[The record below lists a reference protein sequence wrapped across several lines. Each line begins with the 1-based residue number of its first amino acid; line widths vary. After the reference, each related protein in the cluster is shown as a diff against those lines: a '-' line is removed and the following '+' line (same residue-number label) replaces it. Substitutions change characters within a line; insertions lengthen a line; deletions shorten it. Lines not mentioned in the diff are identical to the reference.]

1 MPLFATRMLIIG
13 GCASA
18 LFLAGALAA
27 QAQTVCCKCHPPND
41 PSTASCLTVQ
51 ASKLNAADDCVPL
64 PNNVGLANGWTCEKT
79 PLSATQCKAVSAGGV
94 CKTAPVDAYSMVGE
108 AVAGSTA
115 APAQPKPATAILPQ
129 LNTKIPGLVLN
140 AGDGESSSL
149 LAQYIS
155 GVYRYAVSI
164 VAIVSAIMFIYGA
177 FLYLVSGATSQQIQ
191 KGKDIMLDAVVGLIL
206 VLSATA
212 ILRTINPTRINLSK
226 LNVTAIQTIEL
237 ELIPTEILKS
247 LQKTANQSSPQ
258 FVPSTPIS
266 HKENKFEDDTKIETG
281 SGPVS
286 IPDGGVPVPDVPNP
300 HKNSMNILLPYVVA
314 QAKAYGVHPCWVIV
328 TISQESEWRVGVLGH
343 DENFNYP
350 GILTRARVAFLRSG
364 VKKSKA
370 TFSSK
375 LPPDCTKGKVSDDV
389 RQACYDEAAKPIF
402 NDDKLINEPPD
413 FGVDWRFSHGFGLG
427 QATLFP
433 GTRCPNG
440 TRGITYHGRCFT
452 PPELVTV
459 SGGVDATIRELLGAG
474 AGMNVLNVRP
484 ELVFRN
490 YIGGS
495 TGDHPVVIRTKAFR
509 NCVNSGKY

>member
-1 MPLFATRMLIIG
+1 MPLFAARMLIIG

-18 LFLAGALAA
+18 LFFAGALEVR
-27 QAQTVCCKCHPPND
+27 AQTACCECHPPND
-41 PSTASCLTVQ
+41 PNTSSCLTVQ
-51 ASKLNAADDCVPL
+51 VSKLNAADDCVPL
-64 PNNVGLANGWTCEKT
+64 PNNVGLANGWTCKKT
-79 PLSATQCKAVSAGGV
+79 PLSSTKCKAVSAGGV
-94 CKTAPVDAYSMVGE
+94 CKTTPVDAYSMVGE

-115 APAQPKPATAILPQ
+115 APAQSKPAPAILPQ

-212 ILRTINPTRINLSK
+212 ILRTVNPATIDLSK
-226 LNVTAIQTIEL
+226 LNITAIQTIEL
-237 ELIPTEILKS
+237 ESIPTEILKS

-258 FVPSTPIS
+258 FGASTPIS
-266 HKENKFEDDTKIETG
+266 QEDQKFEGDPKLLSG
-281 SGPVS
+281 SGPAN
-286 IPDGGVPVPDVPNP
+286 IPDGGVPVPEVPDPN
-300 HKNSMNILLPYVVA
+300 KDSMEILLPYVVA

-328 TISQESEWRVGVLGH
+328 TISQESKWRLAAIGH
-343 DENFNYP
+343 DENFNFR
-350 GILTRARVAFLRSG
+350 GVLVRARLKFLRSG
-364 VKKSKA
+364 VKASKA
-370 TFSSK
+370 TFSSGI
-375 LPPDCTKGKVSDDV
+375 PADCTKGKVSDTV
-389 RQACYDEAAKPIF
+389 RQACYDEAAEPIF
-402 NDDKLINEPPD
+402 NDDKITNVPPD
-413 FGVDWRFSHGFGLG
+413 FGLDWRFSHGIGLG

-433 GTRCPNG
+433 NTRCPNG
-440 TRGITYHGRCFT
+440 DRGITYHGRCFT

-459 SGGVDATIRELLGAG
+459 AGSVDATIRELFDAG
-474 AGMNVLNVRP
+474 ARMDLTKAHP
-484 ELVFRN
+484 ESIFKN

-495 TGDHPVVIRTKAFR
+495 TSDRAVIMRSNAFR
-509 NCVNSGKY
+509 GCIKSGQY